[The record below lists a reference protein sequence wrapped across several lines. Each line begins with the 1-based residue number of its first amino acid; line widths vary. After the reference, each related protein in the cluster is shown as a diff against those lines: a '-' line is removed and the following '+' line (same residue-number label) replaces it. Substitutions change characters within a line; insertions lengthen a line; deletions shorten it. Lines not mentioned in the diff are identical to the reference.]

1 MPDAPDIHALAR
13 AVRCPLCAARLD
25 GPLALRCGHSVCA
38 VHIDAAAD
46 PAAAACP
53 VPGCRSAPSSP
64 AAGPSVQVF
73 PAPPPPPVAAPAP
86 RHLGDVTVNKILALL
101 ERHSHGEVGGGN
113 DDSDDDDYPPPY
125 AARHDARRRRR
136 SRSRDDEPDLLS
148 HLSQCASAQRATRPD
163 SVIPDA
169 RHIDDRPA
177 PRWAKEL
184 LSELTCE
191 ICFQLFYEPITTPCQ
206 HTFCTKCLQRSLDH
220 SPACPICRQEL
231 PGFAYF
237 QDHPVNQTV
246 MAIIR
251 LTHKDLYDARA
262 AAIEQ
267 EEKDGRLDTPI
278 FVCQLAFPGMPTL
291 LHFFEPR
298 YRLMLRRCLAS
309 PNKSFGMITPP
320 RPSSSSSSSGSPA
333 AARQPPAAAA
343 VPHPTSH
350 EYGTMLEIRSVQM
363 LPDGRSMV
371 ETWGT
376 HRFRILERGVLDGYM
391 VGRVERIDDVEED
404 FSRDGLELSP
414 TIPTMPSSTP
424 PLSQLVHTC
433 LDFIATLRK
442 GTAPWVVQ
450 RLSSTYGPM
459 PSPRTHVSDFSFW
472 MGLVLPIGDEEKAR
486 LLPVR
491 SVRMRLVMCCWWIEG
506 LRASWWFSSG
516 CVVL

>member
-1 MPDAPDIHALAR
+1 MDSLRDVLT
-13 AVRCPLCAARLD
+13 CPLCAHTLAA
-25 GPLALRCGHSVCA
+25 PLTLRCGHSLCA
-38 VHIDAAAD
+38 VHIASSD
-46 PAAAACP
+46 PTVCP
-53 VPGCRSAPSSP
+53 VPGCQPTLSAPRSGST
-64 AAGPSVQVF
+64 VQF
-73 PAPPPPPVAAPAP
+73 HPAPSPTTHPAP
-86 RHLGDVTVNKILALL
+86 RAPSHLGDVTVNKILELI
-101 ERHSHGEVGGGN
+101 ERHSRGAPA
-113 DDSDDDDYPPPY
+113 DDDEDMDDYPPPY
-125 AARHDARRRRR
+125 ASRHRESPPKKRARTADA
-136 SRSRDDEPDLLS
+136 DEDEPDLLS
-148 HLSQCASAQRATRPD
+148 HLSHLSSVQRATRPD
-163 SVIPDA
+163 AVIPDA
-169 RHIDDRPA
+169 YAHPPSSTRNDDTPA
-177 PRWAKEL
+177 PQWAKEL
-184 LSELTCE
+184 SSELTCE

-220 SPACPICRQEL
+220 SAACPICRQEL
-231 PGFAYF
+231 PGYSYF

-246 MAIIR
+246 LSIIQ
-251 LTHKDLYDARA
+251 LTNKDLYDARG

-320 RPSSSSSSSGSPA
+320 RSSGPP
-333 AARQPPAAAA
+333 ARQSTS
-343 VPHPTSH
+343 VPYPTSH

-391 VGRVERIDDVEED
+391 VGRVERIDDVDED
-404 FSRDGLELSP
+404 FSRDGLD
-414 TIPTMPSSTP
+414 TP

-433 LDFIATLRK
+433 LEFISTLRK

-459 PSPRTHVSDFSFW
+459 PSPRTHISEFSFW